1 MGEPPDRDKD
11 KAAWKRYWKDRQD
24 ALPLDFKG
32 DQLDPGEIMSYER
45 LLRLGEDIDP
55 IKRRISEPT
64 NDFIW
69 LSHGGI
75 EVEMKGPKTAEY
87 ETIMGRIHTAV
98 KSAKDRGFVKDTFL
112 IDIGEAELKQSLA
125 AQLTAY
131 NIDRSK
137 YQIKSLYVM
146 SGDGARIDRINLR

>member
-1 MGEPPDRDKD
+1 
-11 KAAWKRYWKDRQD
+11 
-24 ALPLDFKG
+24 
-32 DQLDPGEIMSYER
+32 
-45 LLRLGEDIDP
+45 
-55 IKRRISEPT
+55 
-64 NDFIW
+64 
-69 LSHGGI
+69 
-75 EVEMKGPKTAEY
+75 
-87 ETIMGRIHTAV
+87 MGRIHTAV